1 MTNIITI
8 GNDPVASLAANNM
21 YIAVGMPST

>member
-8 GNDPVASLAANNM
+8 GNDPVASLVADNK
-21 YIAVGMPST
+21 YIAVGMPSS